1 MQTLW
6 QDIRFA
12 VRTLKTN
19 PGFAVVAVLILAL
32 GIGAT
37 TAVFSIVNAVLLRP
51 LPYADPARLVAVSSL
66 YQPGKANQRVSL
78 IALTDIEQWR
88 KESRTLES
96 MGAFAYT
103 VLPIRVGEQAYFPVT
118 ALMDPEFVPTLG
130 NPLAMGTMF
139 APRTAEGLDNTII
152 ITHHLWV
159 EAFNRDPAVIGRA
172 LTVDGN
178 PYTVRAVLREGFQFP
193 RSDASYFTK
202 DIEMLLPATAAPGFP
217 PAARQWFGIA
227 RLKPDITLPQA
238 EAEMRAIA
246 NGMAA
251 RDERYKDWSIR
262 LTPLGEETARASRSP
277 LLITLGISAV
287 LLVIASTNVMNLL
300 FSRGASRLHEMA
312 IRKAIGGSTGRI
324 LRQLLTESICL
335 TFVAG
340 VFGVLIAGVA
350 IDVLVAIS
358 PVHLPVTAQ
367 IGIDGTVLLF
377 SFAVCALTALV
388 AGLFPA
394 VHVSFTSDDAMRSA
408 TGRTTMSRALGRT
421 QQVLCVVQ
429 MGLGVG
435 LLAAAGLLANSLWRL
450 HSQDFGFGSDNIL
463 GFNLSVPSDHSL
475 DERRRFYQSALDE
488 IREIPGVVSA
498 GWITFLPP
506 ENRAG
511 VFMGLA
517 IEGAALPPGVPPR
530 VVNNLIT
537 SVDYFSTMSTPV
549 LRGRDFR
556 ATDNLNGP
564 PVIIINEALA
574 RKYFP
579 NDDALGRRIGTAFD
593 GGKPVREIIG
603 IVKDS
608 KDRGLAREP
617 YPTVYIPFPQ
627 FALPYGSIVVK
638 TQAPEFEVIAEIRQR
653 LARLD
658 PSVPLT
664 DFQTIESRV
673 YESLEEPRF
682 YTMMAATCAF
692 MAVLFVSL
700 GLYGIVSFS
709 VSRRTPEFGIRLAV
723 GAQQSTIFRMVLAQG
738 LRMAAAGVTLG
749 LALSVLF
756 TRVLTALLFQVRPM
770 DPLTLGA
777 AAGIVVVVTLLA
789 SYLPAYR
796 ASRVSP
802 IVALR
807 YE

>member
-1 MQTLW
+1 
-6 QDIRFA
+6 
-12 VRTLKTN
+12 V
-19 PGFAVVAVLILAL
+19 
-32 GIGAT
+32 
-37 TAVFSIVNAVLLRP
+37 
-51 LPYADPARLVAVSSL
+51 
-66 YQPGKANQRVSL
+66 
-78 IALTDIEQWR
+78 IALTDMEQWR

-103 VLPIRVGEQAYFPVT
+103 ELPIRVGEQAYFPIT
-118 ALMDPEFVPTLG
+118 ALMDPEFLPTLG

-139 APRTAEGLDNTII
+139 APRTVEGRDSTII
-152 ITHHLWV
+152 ITHHLWI
-159 EAFNRDPAVIGRA
+159 EAFNRDPAVIGKA
-172 LTVDGN
+172 LTVDGE
-178 PYTVRAVLREGFQFP
+178 PYTVRGVLREGFQFP

-202 DIEMLLPATAAPGFP
+202 DVEMLLGAATFPGFP
-217 PAARQWFGIA
+217 ASARQWFGIA
-227 RLKPDITLPQA
+227 RLKPDVTLPQA

-251 RDERYKDWSIR
+251 IDAKYKDWSIR
-262 LTPLGEETARASRSP
+262 LTPLGEETARTSRSP

-287 LLVIASTNVMNLL
+287 LLLIASTNVMNLL

-312 IRKAIGGSTGRI
+312 IRKAIGGSTSRI
-324 LRQLLTESICL
+324 LRQLLTESVCL

-340 VFGVLIAGVA
+340 TLGVLFTVFATGMLI
-350 IDVLVAIS
+350 AIS
-358 PVHLPVTAQ
+358 PVHLPVTES
-367 IGIDGTVLLF
+367 IGIDRTVLGF
-377 SFAVCALTALV
+377 TFTICALTALL

-394 VHVSFTSDDAMRSA
+394 VHVSFKSSEAMRSGTA
-408 TGRTTMSRALGRT
+408 RTTMNRALGRT
-421 QQVLCVVQ
+421 QQVLCVIQ

-450 HSQDFGFGSDNIL
+450 NTQDPGFRSANIL

-475 DERRRFYQSALDE
+475 DERRRFYQSALDQV
-488 IREIPGVVSA
+488 REIPGVLSA

-517 IEGAALPPGVPPR
+517 IEGATLAPGAPPR

-556 ATDNLNGP
+556 PTDNKEGP
-564 PVIIINEALA
+564 PVIIVNEALA

-579 NDDALGRRIGTAFD
+579 NEDALGRRIGTAFD
-593 GGKPVREIIG
+593 GGRPVREIIG

-638 TQAPEFEVIAEIRQR
+638 TQAPASEVIAEIRQR
-653 LARLD
+653 LAKLD

-664 DFQTIESRV
+664 DFQTIENRV

-682 YTMMAATCAF
+682 YTMMAATCAS

-709 VSRRTPEFGIRLAV
+709 VSRRTPEFGIRLAF

-738 LRMAAAGVTLG
+738 LRMAAAGVALG
-749 LALSVLF
+749 LLLSMLF

-770 DPLTLGA
+770 DPLTLGTA
-777 AAGIVVVVTLLA
+777 AAIVVVVTLLA
-789 SYLPAYR
+789 SYIPAYR